1 MDWDSFFNAES
12 LWVLIGLVLLIAE
25 MIAPGAY
32 LMFLGGAALFTGIL
46 GFLVP
51 LPLVAE
57 LAIFAISAVG
67 SVYVAKRWFDVYPIL
82 SSSPLLNSRIAQ
94 MIGQTVTVVEPI
106 EHGQGRVKVGDSV
119 WSASG
124 PDAETGAKMK
134 ITGAEGNRLAVEH
147 LEALPKA

>member
-1 MDWDSFFNAES
+1 MSWDDFFNAES
-12 LWVLIGLVLLIAE
+12 IWVLVGLVLLILE

-32 LMFLGGAALFTGIL
+32 LMFIGGAALLTGIL
-46 GFLVP
+46 GFVFP
-51 LPLVAE
+51 LPLIAE
-57 LAIFAISAVG
+57 LAIFAVLAIG

-124 PDAETGAKMK
+124 PDAEVGTKMK
-134 ITGAEGNRLAVEH
+134 IIGAEGNRLEVAPV
-147 LEALPKA
+147 EALPKP